1 MSSAIGK
8 PAVATTTTTA
18 AQLLSSAPSAAE
30 KNKQWQRELL
40 MERIRSR
47 SNQHKSFAELS
58 KAMRMSMLEK
68 RYALDA
74 VEKANLQK
82 CLDSM
87 QHCIKVTSRQG
98 LVERL
103 ESLSR
108 QLGLKFM
115 EDTSGL
121 FISTD
126 MFFLE
131 IMLDTN
137 GALTDVKVH
146 HECKIEQQSCSELVN
161 CLNRGDF
168 ADFTVQLEGLS
179 SIYQLNA
186 EPKVKTK
193 AFVALQAMET
203 DLYNLFQ
210 MQNFTKDSQHL
221 VKASS
226 VGLVLKRRGGHP
238 MKLIYFVSPY
248 DLISLESKS
257 VQQLTTELITGKDVG
272 LSVTVNLEASS
283 ANKLQILPIVSVTN
297 DPQTGLEVPIY
308 APLTQQNSMLF
319 PATFVLRLNKPLPVC
334 HASLRALGIPLGVA
348 SDTTSGIESPN
359 KKEIVIL
366 PIMNLVVQTA
376 SEQQLKNSQKGLFVN
391 LPDQTHCY
399 FFTENKQLQATLVSS
414 IPYTEPMQVPKILD
428 FLKRQ
433 ALFYTLLASCVRT
446 QSKMGNDME
455 STTILEVNAI
465 SFQQISVSLQH
476 PYEESMA
483 TVEFDLRDGD
493 VKCTIYSLTNN
504 YDLLSLKL
512 TKIVEKCLSIPVT
525 IRALLKFWD
534 QETMKM
540 FQRSMGGGVGGGIGG
555 LGGTGACGGTAAGG
569 YGNFSMVVGHSDSG
583 GVSGV
588 RGGNAVKMEPN
599 TRQQQMPTMASASTP
614 LSGGGG
620 GAACS
625 NAAGVAGFLQ
635 YKTEVKQEDFHDSP
649 KSQMQNSLALHAVE
663 SSSLGGLHHLQ
674 QSQLQLQ
681 HQQQA
686 TLHDQIGAGK
696 QSEIEIADKYKN
708 IWMDKTTNLKN
719 CVSITPISPDS
730 NSRGAQQQQQG
741 VDVKRAVGIEIIPL
755 TTQGSAANGG
765 NGSGGTATLSS
776 APTIP
781 QSAVNTSS
789 TITITPINAVGSNSI
804 AGKDKKSNSGT
815 SVVCASGLTSST
827 GMSAIAT
834 NKRQLDGPSPTDSQK
849 EKKRKKKRDDSPMGP
864 PEKVYSRQNSPA
876 ATSDATATV
885 VARKFSSPSSSP
897 KGGSGGGMLGSG
909 SAAATLVAAGNAALL
924 STRPSPK
931 HSPVYSSPKHTNTAS
946 NSPKSPFG
954 THSPKHGSSGKPS
967 MSTLKSATATS
978 LSPKGDKSGCGS
990 GSSLVGS
997 AVGLSAAAAA
1007 GVAAANA
1014 VKSAMG
1020 VGVGVV
1026 GMQQMK
1032 TMNHLSAPTGMNA
1045 ASGVYGGVSNMTG
1058 NVSGSSGVG
1067 VGGGVGPLMGGNGTG
1082 SSMDI
1087 NTAASQAAAMRKV
1100 VGGAVSSMV
1109 SMTSVEPT
1117 TATQAVPAV
1126 APHSPL
1132 AIGSSESKV
1141 CEEQAESTL
1150 QQSSSSEYMVKTSQE
1165 GLKLTINKTSSGGG
1179 KSSIGGSSSNT
1190 NNSGCNSSLGGGI
1203 SAGSSTT
1210 TSSSE
1215 TAATKGAKSSSVTS
1229 ATNATG
1235 KKQHTGLK
1243 PGVNSGPASKKLLA
1257 AKSPFK
1263 KSATTT
1269 KHPFQ
1274 KSNSSGSLSTKS
1286 SSTAVVGGS
1295 GLTKSFSTN
1304 SFGDLVGSTSGSS
1317 RKSMKKSASG
1327 AYSSTTPTVTQQ
1339 VTRMDHQ
1346 ADMLKILQFASPAMA
1361 ANMEGFMKGLNS
1373 KFQIPKLSQRGTNTN
1388 TAANGTQSAPTT
1400 PTVLSPTLSAAAGL
1414 ADSRGGVSNTISTKG
1429 NNHVNEALQQPPA
1442 QNQLNNSAST
1452 MRSSPLHYYG
1462 TSSSPPIGFQ
1472 QTAANA
1478 MQSNANY
1485 YSQQKTEGMQAMQS
1499 RQYTPA
1505 NHHRQL
1511 QQQQQQQHFHQQQ
1524 SHYQPQA
1531 PEQPTVTVDYHQVSA
1546 VGRARTQIGE
1556 ETAFR
1561 SSDAA
1566 AAAAAAAST
1575 GLAGK

>member
-1 MSSAIGK
+1 MNPTIGK
-8 PAVATTTTTA
+8 SAAAATTTTA
-18 AQLLSSAPSAAE
+18 AQLLSCAPSAAE

-47 SNQHKSFAELS
+47 GNQHKTFAELS

-131 IMLDTN
+131 IILDAN

-161 CLNRGDF
+161 CLNNGDF

-210 MQNFTKDSQHL
+210 IQNFTKDTQQL
-221 VKASS
+221 IKVSS

-238 MKLIYFVSPY
+238 MKLIYFVPPY
-248 DLISLESKS
+248 DLLSLESKS
-257 VQQLTTELITGKDVG
+257 LQPLTTDLITSKDIG
-272 LSVTVNLEASS
+272 FSVTVNLEASS

-297 DPQTGLEVPIY
+297 DPQTGLDVPIY
-308 APLTQQNSMLF
+308 APLNQQNSMLL

-334 HASLRALGIPLGVA
+334 HASLRALGVPLGVA
-348 SDTTSGIESPN
+348 SDSASGIESLD
-359 KKEIVIL
+359 KKELVTSS
-366 PIMNLVVQTA
+366 IMDLVVQTA
-376 SEQQLKNSQKGLFVN
+376 SDQQLKNSQKGLFVN
-391 LPDQTHCY
+391 LPDQTQCY
-399 FFTENKQLQATLVSS
+399 FFTENKHLQATLISS
-414 IPYTEPMQVPKILD
+414 IPFTEPIQVPKILN

-433 ALFYTLLASCVRT
+433 ALFYSLLASCVRT

-465 SFQQISVSLQH
+465 SFKQISVSLQH

-483 TVEFDLRDGD
+483 TVEFDLRDGN

-512 TKIVEKCLSIPVT
+512 TKIVETCLSIPVT
-525 IRALLKFWD
+525 IRALLKLWD
-534 QETMKM
+534 QERLKM
-540 FQRSMGGGVGGGIGG
+540 FQRSIGGGVGGGMGG
-555 LGGTGACGGTAAGG
+555 LGSTGACSGTGSGG
-569 YGNFSMVVGHSDSG
+569 YVNFNMGVGPNDSG
-583 GVSGV
+583 GGTGV
-588 RGGNAVKMEPN
+588 RGGSAVKMEPN
-599 TRQQQMPTMASASTP
+599 TRQLQQMPSMVSASAT
-614 LSGGGG
+614 LGGGG
-620 GAACS
+620 SSACSGAAGLS
-625 NAAGVAGFLQ
+625 GFLQ
-635 YKTEVKQEDFHDSP
+635 YKPEMKQEDFHDSP
-649 KSQMQNSLALHAVE
+649 KSQMQNSLTLHSAE

-674 QSQLQLQ
+674 QT
-681 HQQQA
+681 QQQQQQSQQQQQQPTLLDQLA
-686 TLHDQIGAGK
+686 TGK

-730 NSRGAQQQQQG
+730 NSRGASQQQG

-755 TTQGSAANGG
+755 TSQCGAANGG
-765 NGSGGTATLSS
+765 NGSSGAAAITTGV
-776 APTIP
+776 
-781 QSAVNTSS
+781 AVSQPGINTSS
-789 TITITPINAVGSNSI
+789 TITITPINAVGGSNN
-804 AGKDKKSNSGT
+804 AGKDKKSSNSNP
-815 SVVCASGLTSST
+815 VVGGNVLSTNT
-827 GMSAIAT
+827 GMSSGA
-834 NKRQLDGPSPTDSQK
+834 NKRQLDGPSSTDGQK

-876 ATSDATATV
+876 ATSEAAATV

-897 KGGSGGGMLGSG
+897 KGGSSGGMLNSG
-909 SAAATLVAAGNAALL
+909 SSAATLAAAGNAALL

-990 GSSLVGS
+990 GSGLVGS
-997 AVGLSAAAAA
+997 TGGLSAAAAA

-1020 VGVGVV
+1020 VGGLGVV

-1032 TMNHLSAPTGMNA
+1032 TMNHLAAPTTMNTTA
-1045 ASGVYGGVSNMTG
+1045 GGYGGVSNMG
-1058 NVSGSSGVG
+1058 NIGGG
-1067 VGGGVGPLMGGNGTG
+1067 GGGVGQLMSGNGAGTG
-1082 SSMDI
+1082 MDM
-1087 NTAASQAAAMRKV
+1087 NAAASQAAAMRKV
-1100 VGGAVSSMV
+1100 VGGAVSSMA
-1109 SMTSVEPT
+1109 STMSVAPT
-1117 TATQAVPAV
+1117 TATATLAYPA
-1126 APHSPL
+1126 AQPLLPPQPSPP
-1132 AIGSSESKV
+1132 AIGSSESQRG
-1141 CEEQAESTL
+1141 EECAESID
-1150 QQSSSSEYMVKTSQE
+1150 QQSSSSEYMVKSSQE
-1165 GLKLTINKTSSGGG
+1165 GLKLTINKTSSGG
-1179 KSSIGGSSSNT
+1179 KSSVSSSSSGEGGGS
-1190 NNSGCNSSLGGGI
+1190 G
-1203 SAGSSTT
+1203 AAVSTC
-1210 TSSSE
+1210 
-1215 TAATKGAKSSSVTS
+1215 TS
-1229 ATNATG
+1229 ATIATTKG
-1235 KKQHTGLK
+1235 GAKPSSAASANSTSKRQHTGLK
-1243 PGVNSGPASKKLLA
+1243 PGVNSGPASKKLSL
-1257 AKSPFK
+1257 AKSSNK
-1263 KSATTT
+1263 KSATS

-1274 KSNSSGSLSTKS
+1274 KSNSSGSLSTKAAG
-1286 SSTAVVGGS
+1286 SSTAPPAASG
-1295 GLTKSFSTN
+1295 GLTKSYSTN
-1304 SFGDLVGSTSGSS
+1304 SFGDLIGGTGSL
-1317 RKSMKKSASG
+1317 RKSSKKSSSSNSG
-1327 AYSSTTPTVTQQ
+1327 GTSSITSAPTQPA
-1339 VTRMDHQ
+1339 TRMDHQ
-1346 ADMLKILQFASPAMA
+1346 ADMLKILQYASPTMA

-1373 KFQIPKLSQRGTNTN
+1373 KFQIPKLSQRATNT
-1388 TAANGTQSAPTT
+1388 TAATNCTQSAPTT
-1400 PTVLSPTLSAAAGL
+1400 HTAQQQTLTSALGVAS
-1414 ADSRGGVSNTISTKG
+1414 DSSSGSGVTGSKV
-1429 NNHVNEALQQPPA
+1429 NNHANEALKQQQA
-1442 QNQLNNSAST
+1442 QNQLTKSASSNV
-1452 MRSSPLHYYG
+1452 RSSPLYPEMSG
-1462 TSSSPPIGFQ
+1462 DTSSPPIGFQ
-1472 QTAANA
+1472 HTATS
-1478 MQSNANY
+1478 MQLNANY
-1485 YSQQKTEGMQAMQS
+1485 HLQQTSEGVQMQQQNINP
-1499 RQYTPA
+1499 RQQQQQ
-1505 NHHRQL
+1505 H
-1511 QQQQQQQHFHQQQ
+1511 QQQQQQHT
-1524 SHYQPQA
+1524 YNANVQPQA
-1531 PEQPTVTVDYHQVSA
+1531 SMTVEYHQTSQVATDEATFMPS
-1546 VGRARTQIGE
+1546 V
-1556 ETAFR
+1556 
-1561 SSDAA
+1561 AA
-1566 AAAAAAAST
+1566 APASSA
-1575 GLAGK
+1575 GLAG